1 MLNWKHAQRSKQVP
15 VAVAPPEVFH
25 VELFLLWAKVFGPV
39 LNETFPLL
47 FRSEESRNGTDFS
60 FLTAVAFIQVS
71 YQHFLTSNALLY
83 YFRMLE
89 ELLQNWRGGWAPA
102 AGPQTFRVANPMK
115 DCIQAPC
122 GETSPCGSPLETRR
136 RTTAQPAA

>member
-1 MLNWKHAQRSKQVP
+1 MLICKHAQTSKQVP

-71 YQHFLTSNALLY
+71 YQHFLTSNAFLY

-89 ELLQNWRGGWAPA
+89 ELLQNWRGRRRSRP
-102 AGPQTFRVANPMK
+102 GPQNFSVAKDERGSFR
-115 DCIQAPC
+115 APFR
-122 GETSPCGSPLETRR
+122 GALTWVSPSRQL
-136 RTTAQPAA
+136 